1 MVYSDGKSE
10 TQAAVSPQK
19 WTVPQMA
26 NAAKRTKIA
35 VLGGGVAGM
44 TAAYELTATAELR
57 AQYDVTV
64 YQMGWRLGGK
74 GASGRNAD
82 YGQRIEEHGL
92 HIWFGFYDNA
102 FDLMRRC
109 YEELARPSHAPLA
122 TFDKAFTPC
131 DEIVLGE
138 QYESS
143 WLLHTYDVPRMPGI
157 PGAEGVLPSLW
168 ELVARGL
175 DWAANEF
182 AGLERELDRLVG
194 IKPKHSHWPS
204 LVRRIAE
211 QIGERLISAEATT
224 HAELLDWA
232 RRLCHD
238 LLADPGNHHHRG
250 GLLTDTLRDFKDAM
264 WTFYVRDHL
273 SHAELRNFFM
283 NLDLFTSM
291 LVGLI
296 DDDVLGNGFGEL
308 EEEELRSWLDRHGMR
323 QYSLDHSPVLRGFYS
338 GGFAFEGGD
347 STKPNVAAGTAVHAI
362 LRIFTYKD
370 SILRKMQAGMGD
382 TVFTPMYQAMEQR
395 GVKFEFFRRVDELR
409 LSDDGLSIAA
419 IDVVHQA
426 EVSGGVPY
434 EPLVTVQDLGCWPS
448 EPDWKQLDHGEALRR
463 SGINFEYGQD
473 APDAT
478 TSTLRVGD
486 DFDEVV
492 LAIPVAALKG
502 ICSAL
507 IENDRTPQFAAM
519 VANTATTMTQAFQ
532 LWTDKSAA
540 DLGWAHRGDSIL
552 TAYVEPIDTYADMSH
567 LIDREDWPAS
577 VEVANI
583 AYYCGVL
590 ADEPG
595 DDQQIATERAY
606 AAALDWVD
614 NDMNPVW
621 PTSDGG
627 GRLPFD
633 WDALVDVSDASGQAR
648 LRSQYWRANL
658 QPTERYTLSLTG
670 TMKYRLAADE
680 SGYSNLKLAGDW
692 IRNGIDAGCVEASV
706 MSGMQ
711 ASRAISGQPAVIV
724 GEDRSWL
731 EGSHS

>member
-1 MVYSDGKSE
+1 M
-10 TQAAVSPQK
+10 
-19 WTVPQMA
+19 
-26 NAAKRTKIA
+26 
-35 VLGGGVAGM
+35 LGGGVAGM
-44 TAAYELTATAELR
+44 TAAYELTATEELR
-57 AQYDVTV
+57 QRYEVTV

-74 GASGRNAD
+74 GASGRNAER
-82 YGQRIEEHGL
+82 GQRIEEHGL

-109 YEELARPSHAPLA
+109 YDELARPSHAPLA
-122 TFDKAFTPC
+122 TFEEAFTPC

-138 QYESS
+138 QYETS
-143 WLLHTYDVPRMPGI
+143 WLMHTYDVPRMPGI

-168 ELVARGL
+168 ELVARGIE
-175 DWAANEF
+175 WAAGAFVE
-182 AGLERELDRLVG
+182 LEDELDRFAGV
-194 IKPKHSHWPS
+194 KPTHPHWPA
-204 LVRRIAE
+204 LVRRIAH
-211 QIGERLISAEATT
+211 QIGERLIGAEATT

-250 GLLTDTLRDFKDAM
+250 RLLAETLRNFKDAM

-273 SHAELRNFFM
+273 AHAELRNFFM
-283 NLDLFTSM
+283 NVDLFTSM

-308 EEEELRSWLDRHGMR
+308 DDEELRGWLRRHGMER
-323 QYSLDHSPVLRGFYS
+323 YSLDHSPVLRGFYS
-338 GGFAFEGGD
+338 GGFAFAGGD
-347 STKPNVAAGTAVHAI
+347 VTKPNVAAGTAVHAI
-362 LRIFTYKD
+362 LRIFTYKN

-382 TVFTPMYQAMEQR
+382 TVFTPMYQVMQRR
-395 GVKFEFFRRVDELR
+395 GVTFEFFRRVDRLE
-409 LSDDGLSIAA
+409 LSDDGASIAA
-419 IDVVHQA
+419 IEVVHQA
-426 EVSGGVPY
+426 EVLGGGHYQPF
-434 EPLVTVQDLGCWPS
+434 VTVRGLDCWPS
-448 EPDWKQLDHGEALRR
+448 QPDWAQLDDGSELQR
-463 SGINFEYGQD
+463 SGINFEYGED
-473 APDAT
+473 SPGAAT
-478 TSTLRVGD
+478 RTLRVGD

-492 LAIPVAALKG
+492 LAIPVAALPSM
-502 ICSAL
+502 CAAL
-507 IENDRTPQFAAM
+507 IENERTPEFAAM

-540 DLGWAHRGDSIL
+540 ELGWAHRDNSIL

-577 VEVANI
+577 VNVANI

-590 ADEPG
+590 ADLPG
-595 DDQQIATERAY
+595 DDQRIATDRAFD
-606 AAALDWVD
+606 AALEWIDD
-614 NDMNPVW
+614 DMNPVW
-621 PTSDGG
+621 PSSDGG
-627 GRLPFD
+627 GRRPFD
-633 WDALVDVSDASGQAR
+633 WSALVDTSDATGPER

-658 QPTERYTLSLTG
+658 QPTERYTLSLAG

-680 SGYSNLKLAGDW
+680 SGYTNLVLAGDW

>member
-1 MVYSDGKSE
+1 M
-10 TQAAVSPQK
+10 
-19 WTVPQMA
+19 
-26 NAAKRTKIA
+26 
-35 VLGGGVAGM
+35 LGGGVAGM
-44 TAAYELTATAELR
+44 TAAYELTATDELR
-57 AQYDVTV
+57 RRYDVTV

-74 GASGRNAD
+74 GASGRNAER
-82 YGQRIEEHGL
+82 GQRIEEHGL
-92 HIWFGFYDNA
+92 HVWFGFYDNA
-102 FDLMRRC
+102 FDLMRRA
-109 YEELARPSHAPLA
+109 YEELSRPTGAPLA
-122 TFDKAFTPC
+122 TFDDAFAPC

-143 WLLHTYDVPRMPGI
+143 WLMHTYDVPRMPGI
-157 PGAEGVLPSLW
+157 PGAVGVLPGLW

-175 DWAANEF
+175 EWAASEF
-182 AGLERELDRLVG
+182 AELEGELDRLAGV
-194 IKPKHSHWPS
+194 KPKHSRWPG
-204 LVRRIAE
+204 LVRRIAQ
-211 QIGERLISAEATT
+211 QIGERLVGTEATT

-238 LLADPGNHHHRG
+238 LLADPGSHHQRG
-250 GLLTDTLRDFKDAM
+250 HLLAETLRNFKDAL

-273 SHAELRNFFM
+273 AHTELRNFFM
-283 NLDLFTSM
+283 NVDLFTSM

-296 DDDVLGNGFGEL
+296 DDDVLGSGFAEL
-308 EEEELRSWLDRHGMR
+308 DDEELRAWLRRHGMHE
-323 QYSLDHSPVLRGFYS
+323 YSLDHSPVLRGFYS
-338 GGFAFEGGD
+338 GGFAFAGGD
-347 STKPNVAAGTAVHAI
+347 VTKPNVAAGTAVHAI

-382 TVFTPMYQAMEQR
+382 TVFTPMYQVMQRR
-395 GVKFEFFRRVDELR
+395 GVTFEFFRRVDHLG
-409 LSDDGLSIAA
+409 LSGDGTSIAA

-426 EVSGGVPY
+426 EVSGARPY
-434 EPLVTVQDLGCWPS
+434 RPLVEVRGLDCWPG
-448 EPDWKQLDHGEALRR
+448 EPDWTQLDGGSDLRR
-463 SGINFEYGQD
+463 SGINFEYGED
-473 APDAT
+473 APGAT
-478 TSTLRVGD
+478 TRTLRVGD

-492 LAIPVAALKG
+492 LAIPVAALPAM
-502 ICSAL
+502 CAAL
-507 IENDRTPQFAAM
+507 IENERTPEFAAM

-540 DLGWAHRGDSIL
+540 ELGWAHRDNSIL

-577 VEVANI
+577 VTVANI

-590 ADEPG
+590 ADQPG
-595 DDQQIATERAY
+595 DDQRIATDRVY
-606 AAALDWVD
+606 AAALEWIDD
-614 NDMNPVW
+614 EMNPVW
-621 PTSDGG
+621 PISDGD
-627 GRLPFD
+627 GRAPFD
-633 WDALVDVSDASGQAR
+633 WSALVDTSDATGTER

-658 QPTERYTLSLTG
+658 QPTERYTLSLAG

-680 SGYSNLKLAGDW
+680 SGYANLVLAGDW

-711 ASRAISGQPAVIV
+711 ASRAICGQPTVIV